1 MSGMSKHSSLVDER
15 FERLAIVA
23 KKLSAFS
30 VPIVASAMLLAAPA
44 VALAA
49 EDEKASAPAGI
60 GLLIFLLGL
69 AAIGA
74 VGFYYIRENQAAA
87 KAEKE
92 AREQ

>member
-1 MSGMSKHSSLVDER
+1 MSEHSGLVDKR
-15 FERLAIVA
+15 QAIIAKRLGA
-23 KKLSAFS
+23 LSAL
-30 VPIVASAMLLAAPA
+30 IVSLTLFAAPM

-87 KAEKE
+87 EAEKK